1 MKRYFRISLFIF
13 LLIAL
18 SLMNVKALEVDDS
31 EIVNIK
37 SLIPVEYD
45 VDLKEEDAFILNED
59 GIDNVSLEITNQIN
73 NILDTNNIDLDSI
86 GIRYEVSRIYYE
98 EDTTINDYLIT
109 FYDNEDN
116 YKDSIQVIVNYNNSE
131 DYNEE
136 DLEYVEEVV
145 EDVEEITTD
154 NYIDFYSDEVINE
167 TSIDDV
173 TMELFEDY
181 EIDYYNEDDNID
193 EYLISTEING
203 YTYIFK
209 DGILYKVIPNTIR
222 VIPVISVTEEVT
234 NEEILRKVIEKYKD
248 RFPDNITSNDLNII
262 NNSVYLNDN
271 YLGDIVV
278 NRINNNDRIIYNY
291 LNGSNTIINRGLGLT
306 VRVAASY
313 DKFLKVLIDNR
324 EVNRSLYNLSKG
336 STIVTLDNNFLNNLS
351 EGYHTLI
358 VRFIDGDAITSFTI
372 INNSY
377 IPNESRVEAINYVD
391 NRVYYSYRY
400 YEEDEY
406 IDEVIEDTNKE
417 EVASNNLLVAEKE
430 NNLKEIKNIIKKDVV
445 VKKKLSDK
453 DAIKIGKK
461 PVNNIIPIVIII
473 FACMFGIFGYFL
485 YRKSLD

>member
-136 DLEYVEEVV
+136 DLEYVDEVV

-173 TMELFEDY
+173 TMELFDDY
-181 EIDYYNEDDNID
+181 EIDYYNEEDNIN

-417 EVASNNLLVAEKE
+417 EIASNTLLVAEKE
-430 NNLKEIKNIIKKDVV
+430 NNIKEIKDIIKKDVV

-453 DAIKIGKK
+453 DAKKIVKK